1 MDGAITA
8 RTIHNHWW
16 VAVVLNM
23 FHFLHLLRDMS
34 IRQNYWHLNFACLHE
49 TFTND
54 RGRPS
59 TDSPR
64 FQHVPTIW
72 SRLLFFYSNDY
83 KQGCKQLPQLAFS
96 CQAYCLRQFTL
107 HSHRYPNRYQPILAI
122 ILTCRDHAPY
132 YSYCYRFSFQ
142 YYYYY
147 YYC

>member
-83 KQGCKQLPQLAFS
+83 KQGCKQLPQLAFPWRAPS
-96 CQAYCLRQFTL
+96 ILFAAIHAPFPPLF
-107 HSHRYPNRYQPILAI
+107 QPIPTNTNFCNYPHLPRPYPTYSYYAYY
-122 ILTCRDHAPY
+122 AY
-132 YSYCYRFSFQ
+132 YS
-142 YYYYY
+142 
-147 YYC
+147 